1 MDRDKILRA
10 KASLVEST
18 ERNSL
23 LDVIESDVEAFKG
36 SRVIYSTDNAGAPV
50 NNFQN
55 EELFADVF
63 SKSKLLV
70 YSEDIMVQ
78 MKSGQADLAFKQRAL
93 FDTNLVS
100 DLPRYFRGEVL
111 TTRERVEKILDIVIT
126 QLGGGHDFG
135 FPMLE
140 NLRFFVSDNCQ
151 WPIYKVAAAHYLDE
165 KIFNTSTGQK
175 EFSFE
180 TTPEMFRK
188 AQETWEMYRSNRFVW
203 KQLDRRDLVYL
214 LMLRT
219 MNICWET
226 PNLVL
231 ENALQELV
239 EFCLRELN
247 VLPLKELY
255 FAWKVLIGFIYQDF
269 TTVFDEPEL
278 KSPKEKSL
286 ERIRALS
293 WDLFLFRYTETLLS
307 EEKGNIV
314 SLPCVT
320 TLDKDLVK
328 TMKLCK
334 VKAVL
339 MYEQIGFVETIFE
352 DEGEFQVCLDAS
364 MNQHQ
369 KFVLHEQNR
378 QINDRY
384 VSRYTLQKEIAK
396 QERMINKKIQS
407 AKTG

>member
-10 KASLVEST
+10 KASLLEST

-23 LDVIESDVEAFKG
+23 LDVIQSDAEAFKG

-50 NNFQN
+50 NNFKDEN
-55 EELFADVF
+55 LFADVF
-63 SKSKLLV
+63 SRSKLLV
-70 YSEDIMVQ
+70 YSEDIMAQ
-78 MKSGQADLAFKQRAL
+78 MNSGQANLAFKQRAL

-100 DLPRYFRGEVL
+100 DLPKYFRGEDL
-111 TTRERVEKILDIVIT
+111 TTKDRVEKILGIVTT
-126 QLGGGHDFG
+126 QLGGGYDFG

-140 NLRFFVSDNCQ
+140 NLRFFVSENCQ

-165 KIFNTSTGQK
+165 KILNTPVGKK

-180 TTPEMFRK
+180 TTPEMFEK
-188 AQETWEMYRSNRFVW
+188 AQATWEAYRSSSFVW

-214 LMLRT
+214 LMLKT
-219 MNICWET
+219 MNICWDT
-226 PNLVL
+226 PNVVL
-231 ENALQELV
+231 ENALHDLV
-239 EFCLRELN
+239 EFCLKELN

-255 FAWKVLIGFIYQDF
+255 FAWKALIGFIYQDF
-269 TTVFDEPEL
+269 TPVFNEPHL

-307 EEKGNIV
+307 EEKGNTV

-320 TLDKDLVK
+320 TLDKELIK

-352 DEGEFQVCLDAS
+352 DEGDFQVCLNAS

-369 KFVLHEQNR
+369 KSVLRKQNR
-378 QINDRY
+378 QVNDRY
-384 VSRYTLQKEIAK
+384 VSRYTLQKAIAR
-396 QERMINKKIQS
+396 QERMINKMIRS
-407 AKTG
+407 AK